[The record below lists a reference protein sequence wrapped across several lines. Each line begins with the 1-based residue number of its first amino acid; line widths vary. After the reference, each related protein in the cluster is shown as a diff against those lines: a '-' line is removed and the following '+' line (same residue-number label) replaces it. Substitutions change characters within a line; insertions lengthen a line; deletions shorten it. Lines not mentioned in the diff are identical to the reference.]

1 MGELQEVSS
10 VDNSEKLS
18 YYRARW
24 IVMTEEE

>member
-1 MGELQEVSS
+1 MGELQKVNS
-10 VDNSEKLS
+10 VDNSGNLS